1 MEAHQNHSHNH
12 SHAQDFALEPPEAFQ
27 MLSWFLS
34 DPTPEAADEMRSYLQ
49 DIRNI
54 AFYYRFMM
62 DTVGLSELQLSL
74 VRQFLSQT
82 YAAQQLLQQ
91 FRNE

>member
-1 MEAHQNHSHNH
+1 
-12 SHAQDFALEPPEAFQ
+12 

-34 DPTPEAADEMRSYLQ
+34 DPTPEAADELRGYLQ

-54 AFYYRFMM
+54 AFYYRFHM
-62 DTVGLSELQLSL
+62 DTNELSDTQLSL

-82 YAAQQLLQQ
+82 YAAQLVLQQ
-91 FRNE
+91 FAPQ

>member
-1 MEAHQNHSHNH
+1 
-12 SHAQDFALEPPEAFQ
+12 

-34 DPTPEAADEMRSYLQ
+34 DPTPEAADELRSYLP

-54 AFYYRFMM
+54 AFYYRFLI
-62 DTVGLSELQLSL
+62 DTEDLSDAQLSL

-82 YAAQQLLQQ
+82 YAAQQVLQQ
-91 FRNE
+91 YPAH

>member
-1 MEAHQNHSHNH
+1 LH
-12 SHAQDFALEPPEAFQ
+12 SHAHPHHHADQPPLDPPEAFQ

-34 DPTPEAADEMRSYLQ
+34 DPTPEAADELRNYLQ

-54 AFYYRFMM
+54 AFYYRFLM
-62 DTVGLSELQLSL
+62 DTADLSDGQLSL
-74 VRQFLSQT
+74 VRQFISQT

-91 FRNE
+91 FPA

>member
-1 MEAHQNHSHNH
+1 
-12 SHAQDFALEPPEAFQ
+12 

-34 DPTPEAADEMRSYLQ
+34 DPTPEAADELRSYLS

-54 AFYYRFMM
+54 AFYYRFLM
-62 DTVGLSELQLSL
+62 DTANLSDAQLSL
-74 VRQFLSQT
+74 VQQFLSQT

-91 FRNE
+91 FPAH

>member
-1 MEAHQNHSHNH
+1 MH
-12 SHAQDFALEPPEAFQ
+12 SHAHHTHSGEPPLDPPEAFQ

-34 DPTPEAADEMRSYLQ
+34 DPTPEAADELRSFLH

-54 AFYYRFMM
+54 AFYYRMLM
-62 DTVGLSELQLSL
+62 DTSELSDAQLSL
-74 VRQFLSQT
+74 VRQFISQT

-91 FRNE
+91 YPAH

>member
-1 MEAHQNHSHNH
+1 LH
-12 SHAQDFALEPPEAFQ
+12 SHAHHHHADEPPLDPPEAFQ

-34 DPTPEAADEMRSYLQ
+34 DPTPEAADELRSYLQ

-54 AFYYRFMM
+54 AFYYRFLI
-62 DTVGLSELQLSL
+62 DTAELSEGQLSL

-82 YAAQQLLQQ
+82 YAAQQLLHQYPA
-91 FRNE
+91 E

>member
-1 MEAHQNHSHNH
+1 
-12 SHAQDFALEPPEAFQ
+12 

-34 DPTPEAADEMRSYLQ
+34 DPTPEAAEELRAYLQ

-54 AFYYRFMM
+54 AFYYRFLM
-62 DTVGLSELQLSL
+62 DSAEISDAQLSL
-74 VRQFLSQT
+74 VRQFISQT

-91 FRNE
+91 YPAQ

>member
-1 MEAHQNHSHNH
+1 MPHNH
-12 SHAQDFALEPPEAFQ
+12 AGHTHPEDFALEPPEAFK

-34 DPTPEAADEMRSYLQ
+34 DPTPEAAAELRSYLP

-54 AFYYRFMM
+54 AFYYRFQM
-62 DTVGLSELQLSL
+62 DVVEMSEVQLSL

-82 YAAQQLLQQ
+82 FAAQQVLQQ
-91 FRNE
+91 YADD